1 MSEEKNYV
9 LGFIAICVSAV
20 VNFILK
26 FVLALN
32 VTIMLWGDE
41 GFNSVPV
48 VIEASFLLL
57 FMVQLFILRFIFKN
71 RFGINIFGIVIF
83 LVIPLILCSDNV
95 QSVPY
100 MELLAI
106 LQACACKLIFDFEK
120 VVGLFH
126 KKQN

>member
-1 MSEEKNYV
+1 
-9 LGFIAICVSAV
+9 
-20 VNFILK
+20 
-26 FVLALN
+26 
-32 VTIMLWGDE
+32 MLWGDE
-41 GFNSVPV
+41 GFNSVAV
-48 VIEASFLLL
+48 VIGVSFLLL
-57 FMVQLFILRFIFKN
+57 FMVQLFILRFIFKG
-71 RFGINIFGIVIF
+71 RLGINIFGIVIF

-100 MELLAI
+100 MELIAI